1 MDYARLTG
9 QSVYTIEVFQP
20 LRNLWNRARDWIPA
34 SVSPGGL
41 AWMSKYIYRYHRLM
55 LHNLSPRSPATLH
68 WPLYLYPPPHLLVG
82 YQYLVRTCN
91 DYIFDTRAYS
101 RLRYHD
107 TVRASQHYVY
117 WSTTA
122 TCSYTI
128 NTGTYHRFIDLD
140 NFEETLTQVQQ
151 AILAERVV
159 ADLALLRPLRGYGR
173 TSMDADHH
181 VPVEQMLQEQNRDM
195 GRCQERAWGMA
206 DRIRI
211 QRAGRKDLVVLTAI
225 RRLKTAYFNY
235 LLSHQQETRLSLPCD
250 ASWLEAF
257 VDRFSD
263 PVDSDSLQRCL
274 QQNTHTPSQHLLKCV
289 VSALSL
295 PAQATE
301 SFLRGGAFELRP
313 RENGRAVTEE
323 MRRRRGEIIERFV
336 DRLPIRRRRRRVAA
350 PAPVS
355 DVEDED
361 EGAAY
366 EPPAGWEEEEAEPAA
381 PPPTFEE
388 EVRAAVAGAIR
399 LLEEELTVAARDHHF
414 FQFAVD
420 FYQAMLRLE
429 MLGDINELTLRRWV
443 MYFFIAEHVATTLNY
458 LHHNLRLYAPFA
470 RHLDI
475 PFAQLIM
482 RARDAQGRNIYS
494 RVWNENGT
502 QAFPALMRR
511 LSRDLAAT
519 VERAGQG
526 ELDEDEADR
535 FMQDIAFHD
544 NSGDVEEI
552 LRQVAM
558 NDAEIDSVEISFRF
572 RVIGPVV
579 FSQKREIQ
587 NINRRVVQLATQLQR
602 QHVPLPELNQVVA
615 LPPAAPAP

>member
-9 QSVYTIEVFQP
+9 QTVYTIEVFQP
-20 LRNLWNRARDWIPA
+20 LRNIWNRVRDWVPA

-41 AWMSKYIYRYHRLM
+41 AWMSKYIYRYHRLLLM
-55 LHNLSPRSPATLH
+55 NLSPRSPATLH
-68 WPLYLYPPPHLLVG
+68 WPLYMYPPPHLLVG

-101 RLRYHD
+101 RLRFHD

-117 WSTTA
+117 WNTTA

-128 NTGTYHRFIDLD
+128 NTGTYHRFIDMD

-173 TSMDADHH
+173 TSMDADPH
-181 VPVEQMLQEQNRDM
+181 VPVEQMLQEQNRHM

-235 LLSHQQETRLSLPCD
+235 LLSHEQQTKLSLPCD
-250 ASWLEAF
+250 ALWLEAF
-257 VDRFSD
+257 VERFSD
-263 PVDSDSLQRCL
+263 PVDSDSLRRCL
-274 QQNTHTPSQHLLKCV
+274 GARGGNENQQLLKCI

-295 PAQATE
+295 PHQATE

-350 PAPVS
+350 PMPVS
-355 DVEDED
+355 DVEEEEED
-361 EGAAY
+361 IYADLPELEEPEE
-366 EPPAGWEEEEAEPAA
+366 EPPAPV
-381 PPPTFEE
+381 PTFEE

-414 FQFAVD
+414 FNFALD

-458 LHHNLRLYAPFA
+458 LHHNLRLYAPFT

-475 PFAQLIM
+475 PFAQVIM
-482 RARDAQGRNIYS
+482 RARDAAGRNIYN

-502 QAFPALMRR
+502 QAFPTLMRR
-511 LSRDLAAT
+511 ISRDLAAT

-526 ELDEDEADR
+526 ELDEDEAER

-572 RVIGPVV
+572 RVVGPVV

-602 QHVPLPELNQVVA
+602 QNQPLPELNQVVQ
-615 LPPAAPAP
+615 LPPAAP